1 MFVGHFAIAFLL
13 IVLFPHVPVWIP
25 LVAVSF
31 PDLLWAIL
39 IWAKKEEVVVDKNNS
54 LQRSI
59 VFKKFPYSHSLLL
72 TGLISLVVG
81 AALAAGLQ
89 NPTVLPVFVA
99 GSASHWLLDTVVHLG
114 DLPVLGFDGDRRV
127 GFGLWKRGA
136 IAFFLEL
143 LVFIAFAVFFVGSSS
158 LLAVLTVG
166 IFFHAIN
173 ANSFFGF
180 RRMNPFGSSNLYAG
194 AALVGFAAVS
204 VIYSFVL

>member
-1 MFVGHFAIAFLL
+1 MFIGHFAIAFLL
-13 IVLFPHVPVWIP
+13 IVLYPHVPALVP

-54 LQRSI
+54 LQSSI

-72 TGLISLVVG
+72 TSLISLVVG
-81 AALAAGLQ
+81 AVLAAGLQ
-89 NPTVLPVFVA
+89 NLTVLPVFVA
-99 GSASHWLLDTVVHLG
+99 GSASHWVLDTVVHLR

-127 GFGLWKRGA
+127 GLGLWKKGA
-136 IAFFLEL
+136 IAFFVEL
-143 LVFIAFAVFFVGSSS
+143 FVFVAFAVFFVGTSS

-166 IFFHAIN
+166 FFFHAIN

-194 AALVGFAAVS
+194 AALVGFAAMTA
-204 VIYSFVL
+204 IYSLVL